1 MSGVRIYPK
10 VRLNQPWDLQ
20 ARAILNNAVAGKLN
34 VLGEVTLDPG
44 TATTTLDDPLI
55 TQASLITL
63 MPMSANAATA
73 LQSLYFQPTT
83 TGSVM
88 ISHANN
94 AQIDRRFRYA
104 VIG

>member
-1 MSGVRIYPK
+1 MNDVRIYPK

-34 VLGEVTLDPG
+34 VLGDLTLESG
-44 TATTTLDDPLI
+44 AATTTLDDPLI
-55 TQASLITL
+55 TQASLIVL
-63 MPMSANAATA
+63 MPMSANAAAA
-73 LQSLYFQPTT
+73 LQSLHFQPTE
-83 TGSVM
+83 TGSVT

-94 AQIDRRFRYA
+94 GQTDRWFRYA